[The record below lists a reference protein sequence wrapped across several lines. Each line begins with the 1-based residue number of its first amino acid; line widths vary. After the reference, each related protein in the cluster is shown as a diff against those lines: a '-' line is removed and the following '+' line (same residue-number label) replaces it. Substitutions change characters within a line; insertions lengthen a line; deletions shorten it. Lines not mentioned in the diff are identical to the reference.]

1 MYGKPTRRGAGTDQ
15 RRRRG
20 GELHRRRH
28 LGEVAEGAEG
38 RRPPADLRRHRR
50 LRPEEDIRFI
60 WTFELKVLGS
70 NGWMRTDIEKLLELV
85 QEGKLKVLV
94 DKVFPLAEAREALRV
109 IEDREVFGKIVVA
122 P

>member
-1 MYGKPTRRGAGTDQ
+1 LKCLKVGGRLLTCGATAGYAPT
-15 RRRRG
+15 
-20 GELHRRRH
+20 
-28 LGEVAEGAEG
+28 
-38 RRPPADLRRHRR
+38 
-50 LRPEEDIRFI
+50 EDIRFI

-70 NGWMRTDIEKLLELV
+70 NGWARSDIETLLKLV

-94 DKVFPLAEAREALRV
+94 DKIFKLEDAREALRV

>member
-1 MYGKPTRRGAGTDQ
+1 MVTCGATAGYAPT
-15 RRRRG
+15 
-20 GELHRRRH
+20 
-28 LGEVAEGAEG
+28 
-38 RRPPADLRRHRR
+38 
-50 LRPEEDIRFI
+50 EDIRFI

-70 NGWMRTDIEKLLELV
+70 NGWMRSDIEQLLKLV

-109 IEDREVFGKIVVA
+109 IEEREVFGKVVVA

>member
-1 MYGKPTRRGAGTDQ
+1 VVNYTGGDTWVKSLRVLKVGGRLLTCGATAGFD
-15 RRRRG
+15 
-20 GELHRRRH
+20 
-28 LGEVAEGAEG
+28 
-38 RRPPADLRRHRR
+38 PK
-50 LRPEEDIRFI
+50 EDIRFI

-85 QEGKLKVLV
+85 QSGKLKVLV
-94 DKVFPLAEAREALRV
+94 DKIFKLEDAREALRV